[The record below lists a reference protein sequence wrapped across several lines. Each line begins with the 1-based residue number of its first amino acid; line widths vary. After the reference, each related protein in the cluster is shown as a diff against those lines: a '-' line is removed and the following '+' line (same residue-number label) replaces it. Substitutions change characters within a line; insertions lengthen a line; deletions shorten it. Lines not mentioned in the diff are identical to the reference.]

1 MKDIKMYT
9 TSTCPYCKAAKR
21 ILKDRELAFEEIN
34 IEEKRWDRKKL
45 LEVGIAMTVPQIV
58 IDGNPIGGY
67 EDLIRLLS

>member
-1 MKDIKMYT
+1 MYT